1 MKNTGVVADV
11 TAAKNHY
18 DSALRS
24 GNGVATM
31 KQRLMNVLFN
41 NVDDILEAF
50 KFEAELAEE
59 RLKNEQMQKDM
70 EALRNALEEA
80 DKENET
86 LRGVG
91 KKGKEKP
98 GDAT

>member
-1 MKNTGVVADV
+1 MKNANVVADV

-41 NVDDILEAF
+41 NADDILEAF

-59 RLKNEQMQKDM
+59 RLKNERLQKDM
-70 EALRNALEEA
+70 EALQDALEAA

-86 LRGVG
+86 LRAAG

>member
-1 MKNTGVVADV
+1 MKNENVVADV

-50 KFEAELAEE
+50 KFEAEIAEE
-59 RLKNEQMQKDM
+59 RLKNERSQKDM
-70 EALRNALEEA
+70 EALQDALEVA

-86 LRGVG
+86 LRSAG

>member
-1 MKNTGVVADV
+1 MKNENVVADV

-41 NVDDILEAF
+41 NVNDVLEAF
-50 KFEAELAEE
+50 KFEAELTEE
-59 RLKNEQMQKDM
+59 RLKNERLQKDM
-70 EALRNALEEA
+70 EALQNALEEA

-86 LRGVG
+86 LRTVG
-91 KKGKEKP
+91 KKGKEKS
-98 GDAT
+98 GGTT

>member
-1 MKNTGVVADV
+1 MKNENVVADV

-41 NVDDILEAF
+41 NVNDVLEAF
-50 KFEAELAEE
+50 KFETELTEE
-59 RLKNEQMQKDM
+59 RL
-70 EALRNALEEA
+70 
-80 DKENET
+80 
-86 LRGVG
+86 
-91 KKGKEKP
+91 
-98 GDAT
+98 